1 MLVRDLLI
9 ALFGKIIITRS
20 KMSTS
25 AQYVW
30 QFDLSELNVDDSS
43 TNSYYAHV
51 KYLNSYSVSDIASA
65 IEADR
70 TDLRRQTIETVVNLF
85 NEKAMQK
92 VCMGGI
98 VNTGLAVLRP
108 TIRGKFIG
116 TTGQVTDDISP
127 YIVINSTRSLKDEL
141 SEVKLKYTGNVL
153 TTGGSMIGSVS
164 TSESGD
170 LAGVIYPGQFVV
182 IKGRYIKCIDATGQG
197 NGVISFVSLTT
208 AESFETSIFAHNGI
222 NKVIATVPRDLP
234 SDNYKLML
242 TTFYNRSGI
251 PLKNA
256 RILEYSKT
264 LIVE

>member
-1 MLVRDLLI
+1 
-9 ALFGKIIITRS
+9 
-20 KMSTS
+20 MSTS

-30 QFDLSELNVDDSS
+30 LFDLSELNVDDSS
-43 TNSYYAHV
+43 TNSYYALV
-51 KYLNSYSVSDIASA
+51 NSLNSYSVSDIASA

-116 TTGQVTDDISP
+116 TTGQVTDDITP
-127 YIVINSTRSLKDEL
+127 NIVINSTRSLRNEL
-141 SEVKLKYTGNVL
+141 SEVKLKYSGNVL

-164 TSESGD
+164 TSDDGE
-170 LAGVIYPGQFVV
+170 LAGVIYPGEFVV
-182 IKGRYIKCIDATGQG
+182 IKGRYIKCVDATGRG
-197 NGVISFVSLTT
+197 NGIVSFVSLTT
-208 AESFETSIFAHNGI
+208 SESFETSTFAHNGM
-222 NKVIATVPRDLP
+222 NKVIAIVPRNLP
-234 SDNYKLML
+234 SDSYKLML
-242 TTFYNRSGI
+242 TTYYSRSGI